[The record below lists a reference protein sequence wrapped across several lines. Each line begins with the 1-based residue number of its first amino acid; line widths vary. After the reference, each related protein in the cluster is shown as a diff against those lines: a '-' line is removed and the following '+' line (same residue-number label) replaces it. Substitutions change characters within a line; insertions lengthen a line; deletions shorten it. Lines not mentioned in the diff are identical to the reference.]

1 MTAQKMVATTDWHS
15 ADELVVET
23 AARMVEM
30 KELNSGAW
38 MAERTV
44 ASMAERTVAS
54 MVRLRAVELD
64 SLLVE

>member
-44 ASMAERTVAS
+44 ASM
-54 MVRLRAVELD
+54 VRLRAVELD